1 MVSYSSAAEGACL
14 CRSKVAGL
22 YGRVPGRR
30 NLVRAGLPRSFTDPW
45 TAWLATV
52 LPASRERLG
61 DEWQAAWNEAPI
73 WRFSLPAGVCGPNPV
88 LGLWMPS
95 EDRAGRP
102 FPLTC
107 ACLGPSDLGC
117 GVGTFLPAAEEAA
130 AAIRANLSPEDAKAR
145 LAATIGDCGS
155 ASPSP
160 LRAALWWT
168 DGAQRRPALGLALPG
183 LPEAPTFA
191 AMLDQSARC
200 SKS

>member
-1 MVSYSSAAEGACL
+1 M
-14 CRSKVAGL
+14 CRNKVAGL

-30 NLVRAGLPRSFTDPW
+30 KVVRAGLPRSFTDPW
-45 TAWLATV
+45 AAWLATV

-61 DEWQAAWNEAPI
+61 EEWRAAWNEAPI
-73 WRFSLPAGVCGPNPV
+73 WRFSLPAGVCGPNSV

-107 ACLGPSDLGC
+107 ACLGPADLGC
-117 GVGTFLPAAEEAA
+117 GVTTFLPAAEEVAL
-130 AAIRANLSPEDAKAR
+130 AAIRADLSPEGVEER
-145 LAATIGDCGS
+145 LVSTVGNCGS

-183 LPEAPTFA
+183 LPEAATFA
-191 AMLDQSARC
+191 TMLVQSARR
-200 SKS
+200 SPSRS